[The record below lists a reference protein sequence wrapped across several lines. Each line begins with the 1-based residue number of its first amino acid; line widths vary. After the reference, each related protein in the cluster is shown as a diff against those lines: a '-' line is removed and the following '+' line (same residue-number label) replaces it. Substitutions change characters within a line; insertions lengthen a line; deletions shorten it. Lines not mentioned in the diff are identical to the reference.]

1 MANLNLLWSKP
12 ADSVYIYTLAI
23 YAMVSAS
30 QGMLQI
36 HQTKENVYIVQTIV
50 NLGNFIYKQLV
61 TEYSIGN

>member
-1 MANLNLLWSKP
+1 M
-12 ADSVYIYTLAI
+12 YTLAI